1 MQVLYFRCSPLASN
15 KELINFSDLT
25 NLAKDAALAPVSSIQ
40 FSNYSMI
47 GEKVV
52 LNQDKMEINSMDS
65 KVRELNTAQLATVRP
80 QDVRMLSLQ
89 DFLRLETV
97 LVLNLLTFVIYI
109 VGYLTSFD
117 FVTTII
123 VDT

>member
-1 MQVLYFRCSPLASN
+1 
-15 KELINFSDLT
+15 
-25 NLAKDAALAPVSSIQ
+25 
-40 FSNYSMI
+40 MI

-97 LVLNLLTFVIYI
+97 LVLNWLTFVIYI
-109 VGYLTSFD
+109 AD
-117 FVTTII
+117 Q
-123 VDT
+123 